1 MGKFR
6 GKRRKNKDQP
16 EGQRSGEN
24 RAGGESYVATII
36 DHGNYKMEAYYAAQG
51 LHNTQ
56 WTDNATLT
64 SCSNWGEFEAE
75 RLRWRASATQ
85 ILPASFRFAA
95 DIPSTLR
102 EKCEKEMNELLQ
114 VVGNDVVRPLQFLP
128 HAYQL
133 GVDRSMIRKDPNLK
147 AFFEWVKLRNLAGFI
162 TRQETVSMVPPVVLQ
177 TQPGDCVLDMCA
189 APGSKT
195 SQILE
200 RLGVEGSL
208 IANENNAKRAHMLV
222 SQLRRIMHMNP
233 SVLVTCCDG
242 QFFPS
247 KILQFD
253 RILCDVPC
261 SGDGTS
267 RKNIGVWKTWSQAA
281 ALSLHT
287 LQLQIAWKGAANLLK
302 VGGYMCYSTCSNN
315 PTENEAV
322 VAELLR
328 KSNGALELVEV
339 NLEGFK
345 TRPGWTSWKV
355 FCESQTQR
363 ESKNKQKKNSAK
375 MMAKRREWQEKEAEA
390 GDDGEIVAATA
401 SSTDV
406 DNPTI
411 SDEPDVDEEAKASES
426 KDDGIK
432 ERFQPT
438 TMDEE
443 YLIEMAKKS
452 GLEYW
457 PSYDGVPEPFRGR
470 VRPSHFKPTDEEIAS
485 FHLRRCV
492 RCLPNDNDTGGF
504 FVALIRKVGDIS
516 VADRQQHDDLDSKQ
530 PENKRARLG
539 EKEIES
545 KQGPGLDDT
554 GERLVKGNQ
563 VRDENGK
570 SIQGLGKDDFV
581 PVKDNILN
589 ELIDTFGL
597 TESNFQ
603 KDLIMTRASSE
614 SKNIYYISRPIKNI
628 IDKGI
633 QNKVTVISSGLKAFV
648 RSTLDGTSMYRVCQ
662 DAAHFL
668 VPHMSKRKFVAN
680 IDDFEKCLTSE
691 RFIQIAAFSDD
702 LQSQIRELSIG
713 SFVLILDGY
722 EDELQH
728 KMVVTLWRCRTD
740 RVDQLVAQVE
750 RDAIVAKVRSIRE
763 AL

>member
-1 MGKFR
+1 
-6 GKRRKNKDQP
+6 
-16 EGQRSGEN
+16 
-24 RAGGESYVATII
+24 
-36 DHGNYKMEAYYAAQG
+36 
-51 LHNTQ
+51 
-56 WTDNATLT
+56 
-64 SCSNWGEFEAE
+64 
-75 RLRWRASATQ
+75 
-85 ILPASFRFAA
+85 
-95 DIPSTLR
+95 
-102 EKCEKEMNELLQ
+102 
-114 VVGNDVVRPLQFLP
+114 
-128 HAYQL
+128 
-133 GVDRSMIRKDPNLK
+133 
-147 AFFEWVKLRNLAGFI
+147 
-162 TRQETVSMVPPVVLQ
+162 
-177 TQPGDCVLDMCA
+177 
-189 APGSKT
+189 
-195 SQILE
+195 
-200 RLGVEGSL
+200 
-208 IANENNAKRAHMLV
+208 MLV

-233 SVLVTCCDG
+233 NVLVTCCDG

-253 RILCDVPC
+253 RILCDAPC

-302 VGGYMCYSTCSNN
+302 VGGYICYSTCSNN
-315 PTENEAV
+315 PMENEAV

-328 KSNGALELVEV
+328 RSNGALELVEV
-339 NLEGFK
+339 NLKGFK

-363 ESKNKQKKNSAK
+363 ESKTKQKKNSAK
-375 MMAKRREWQEKEAEA
+375 VMAKRSDWQEKEGEM
-390 GDDGEIVAATA
+390 GDDGEMAACTA
-401 SSTDV
+401 SSADGG
-406 DNPTI
+406 DSAIP
-411 SDEPDVDEEAKASES
+411 DESSPNVGDEVKGSES

-432 ERFQPT
+432 ERLQPT
-438 TMDEE
+438 SMDED

-457 PSYDGVPEPFRGR
+457 PTYDDVPEPFRGR
-470 VRPSHFKPTDEEIAS
+470 VRPSHFKPTDEEVAS
-485 FHLRRCV
+485 FYLHRCV
-492 RCLPNDNDTGGF
+492 RCLPHDNDTGGF

-516 VADRQQHDDLDSKQ
+516 VADRQQHDALDSKQ
-530 PENKRARLG
+530 PENKRARLE
-539 EKEIES
+539 EKESAS
-545 KQGPGLDDT
+545 KQGPRMDDE

-581 PVKDNILN
+581 PVQDNILK
-589 ELIDTFGL
+589 ELIDSFGL
-597 TESNFQ
+597 VESNFQ
-603 KDLIMTRASSE
+603 KDLIMTRASGE
-614 SKNIYYISRPIKNI
+614 SKNIYYISRPIKNM

-633 QNKVTVISSGLKAFV
+633 QNKVTVINSGLKAFV
-648 RSTLDGTSMYRVCQ
+648 RSSLDGTSIYRVCQ
-662 DAAHFL
+662 EAAHFL
-668 VPHMSKRKFVAN
+668 VPHMTKRKFVAN

-713 SFVLILDGY
+713 SFILILDGY

-740 RVDQLVAQVE
+740 RVDQLVAQLE